1 MALETSTIFEIR
13 GLLYW
18 KQSLGITAIFRCT
31 WNLIRICPAD
41 FPYFSPI
48 AITFQNSQFSQ
59 FPNFKFSSFPI
70 VISVWLIFYV
80 FASFSWLW
88 RVLQLFCLINTRNP
102 RKILDKYIELRFVDF
117 KVSVPQEFGLIK
129 TSPQLRI
136 LWKMGKNHVFSD
148 TCWR

>member
-1 MALETSTIFEIR
+1 MALETSTVFWMR

-59 FPNFKFSSFPI
+59 FPNLEFSGFPI

-102 RKILDKYIELRFVDF
+102 RKILDKCIQLRFVDF
-117 KVSVPQEFGLIK
+117 KVSVSQEFGLIK
-129 TSPQLRI
+129 TSFRLRI
-136 LWKMGKNHVFSD
+136 WWKMVKNRVFLE
-148 TCWR
+148 TW